1 MDGLL
6 SILGALILGIFTLIF
21 AKKACKKKAGSLAQP
36 KNTAAEAAR
45 EAVQQTFEE
54 EVSRIEEAKDG
65 DDAASALAALGNA
78 RKR

>member
-21 AKKACKKKAGSLAQP
+21 AKKASKKKAGALAPP

-65 DDAASALAALGNA
+65 DDAASALAALGTA